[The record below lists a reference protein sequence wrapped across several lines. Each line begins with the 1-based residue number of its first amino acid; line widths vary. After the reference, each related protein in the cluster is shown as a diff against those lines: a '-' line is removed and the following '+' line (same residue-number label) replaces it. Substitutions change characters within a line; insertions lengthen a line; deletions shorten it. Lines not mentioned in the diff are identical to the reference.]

1 LALILLQ
8 TNSNPTVTLLTT
20 KNTPADSIH
29 LTKAKPTMFEQVFF
43 SGLALGSIYG
53 LVALGFAV
61 IFKATDVFNFAQ
73 GMFVVCGAY
82 LAVTAISILQ
92 LPFPLAIVF
101 IVGAAAL
108 LGVLIHM
115 ALIQPLLGRPM
126 LSVIMLTIALS
137 IALRALIE
145 MIFGPQGR
153 SLTTPMPTGVL
164 MLGSV
169 RISYLHLTAA
179 LVSWACMA
187 GFGLFFRFTSVGL
200 LMRASADSHEAAV
213 VSGVNVNTMNRL
225 AWAIGSTLA
234 AVGGLFLGQ
243 LQIASTELEGIGL
256 LALPAVVI
264 GGMQSIPG
272 AIVGGLLVGIIEQ
285 MASTYISPKSSDI
298 VIYVLL
304 LLILMVRPWGLFGQ
318 KELGRV

>member
-1 LALILLQ
+1 
-8 TNSNPTVTLLTT
+8 
-20 KNTPADSIH
+20 
-29 LTKAKPTMFEQVFF
+29 MFEQVFF

-82 LAVTAISILQ
+82 FAVTAMSILQ
-92 LPFPLAIVF
+92 LPFPLAILF

-115 ALIQPLLGRPM
+115 VLIQPLSGRPM

-137 IALRALIE
+137 IALRSIIE
-145 MIFGPQGR
+145 MVFGPQGR
-153 SLTTPMPTGVL
+153 SLTTPLPTGVL

-179 LVSWACMA
+179 LVSWVCMA
-187 GFGLFFRFTSVGL
+187 GFGWFFKFTSVGL
-200 LMRASADSHEAAV
+200 LMRASADNHEAAV

-225 AWAIGSTLA
+225 AWGIGSTLA
-234 AVGGLFLGQ
+234 AVGGVFFGQ

-256 LALPAVVI
+256 LAMPAVVI

-318 KELGRV
+318 RELGRV

>member
-1 LALILLQ
+1 MLG
-8 TNSNPTVTLLTT
+8 
-20 KNTPADSIH
+20 
-29 LTKAKPTMFEQVFF
+29 QVLF
-43 SGLALGSIYG
+43 SGIALGSIYG

-61 IFKATDVFNFAQ
+61 IFKATEVFNFAQ

-82 LAVTAISILQ
+82 FAVTAISLLG
-92 LPFPLAIVF
+92 LPFPLAILF

-108 LGVLIHM
+108 MGVLIQIF
-115 ALIQPLLGRPM
+115 LIQPLSGRPM

-137 IALRALIE
+137 IAMRALIE
-145 MIFGPQGR
+145 ILFGPQGR
-153 SLTTPMPTGVL
+153 TLSTPMPTGIIL
-164 MLGSV
+164 LGQL
-169 RISYLHLTAA
+169 RISQLHLTAA

-187 GFGLFFRFTSVGL
+187 GFGAFFRYTSVGL
-200 LMRASADSHEAAV
+200 LMRATADGHEAAL
-213 VSGVNVNTMNRL
+213 VSGINVNVMNRL
-225 AWAIGSTLA
+225 AWAIGCALA

-243 LQIASTELEGIGL
+243 LQIASTELESIGL

-285 MASTYISPKSSDI
+285 LAASYISPKASDI
-298 VIYVLL
+298 VIYTLL

-318 KELGRV
+318 RELGRV

>member
-1 LALILLQ
+1 
-8 TNSNPTVTLLTT
+8 
-20 KNTPADSIH
+20 
-29 LTKAKPTMFEQVFF
+29 MFEQVFF

-82 LAVTAISILQ
+82 LAVTAMSILQ
-92 LPFPLAIVF
+92 LPFHLAILF
-101 IVGAAAL
+101 IVGGAAL

-115 ALIQPLLGRPM
+115 VLIQPLSGRPM

-137 IALRALIE
+137 IALRSFIE
-145 MIFGPQGR
+145 IVFGPQGR
-153 SLTTPMPTGVL
+153 SLTTPLPTGVL

-179 LVSWACMA
+179 LVSWVCMA

-200 LMRASADSHEAAV
+200 LMRASADNHEAAV

-225 AWAIGSTLA
+225 AWAIGCALA

-285 MASTYISPKSSDI
+285 LASTYISPKSSDV

-318 KELGRV
+318 RELGRV

>member
-1 LALILLQ
+1 ML
-8 TNSNPTVTLLTT
+8 
-20 KNTPADSIH
+20 
-29 LTKAKPTMFEQVFF
+29 EQVFL

-82 LAVTAISILQ
+82 FAVVATSLLH
-92 LPFPLAIVF
+92 LPFPLALVF
-101 IVGAAAL
+101 IVSAAAL
-108 LGVLIHM
+108 TGVLIHIV
-115 ALIQPLLGRPM
+115 LIQPLSGRPM

-137 IALRALIE
+137 IALRAFIE
-145 MIFGPQGR
+145 IVFGPQGR
-153 SLTTPMPTGVL
+153 TLTTPMPVGVI
-164 MLGSV
+164 MWGHV
-169 RISYLHLTAA
+169 RISALHLTAA

-200 LMRASADSHEAAV
+200 LMRACADNHEAAL

-225 AWAIGSTLA
+225 AWAIGTTLA
-234 AVGGLFLGQ
+234 AIGGLFLGQ
-243 LQIASTELEGIGL
+243 LQIASTELESIGL

-264 GGMQSIPG
+264 GGLQSIPG

-285 MASTYISPKSSDI
+285 MAAAYISPKSSDI

-304 LLILMVRPWGLFGQ
+304 LLILLIRPWGLFGQ
-318 KELGRV
+318 RELARV

>member
-1 LALILLQ
+1 LALILLP
-8 TNSNPTVTLLTT
+8 TNSSPTVILLTT

-29 LTKAKPTMFEQVFF
+29 ITKAKPTMFEQVFF

>member
-1 LALILLQ
+1 
-8 TNSNPTVTLLTT
+8 
-20 KNTPADSIH
+20 
-29 LTKAKPTMFEQVFF
+29 MFEQVFF

-92 LPFPLAIVF
+92 LPFPLAIAF

-145 MIFGPQGR
+145 IMFGLQGR

>member
-1 LALILLQ
+1 MLG
-8 TNSNPTVTLLTT
+8 
-20 KNTPADSIH
+20 
-29 LTKAKPTMFEQVFF
+29 QVLF

-61 IFKATDVFNFAQ
+61 IFKATEVFNFAQ

-82 LAVTAISILQ
+82 FAVTAISLLG
-92 LPFPLAIVF
+92 LPFPLTILF

-108 LGVLIHM
+108 MGVLIQVF
-115 ALIQPLLGRPM
+115 LIQPLSGRPM

-145 MIFGPQGR
+145 IVFGPQGR
-153 SLTTPMPTGVL
+153 TLTTPLPTGII
-164 MLGSV
+164 MLGQLRMSQ
-169 RISYLHLTAA
+169 LHLTAA

-187 GFGLFFRFTSVGL
+187 GFGAFFRYTSVGL
-200 LMRASADSHEAAV
+200 LMRATADGHEAAL
-213 VSGVNVNTMNRL
+213 VSGINVNVMNRL
-225 AWAIGSTLA
+225 AWAIGCALA

-243 LQIASTELEGIGL
+243 LQIASTELESIGL

-285 MASTYISPKSSDI
+285 LAASYISPKSSDI
-298 VIYVLL
+298 VIYLL
-304 LLILMVRPWGLFGQ
+304 LLFILMIRPWGLFGQ
-318 KELGRV
+318 RELGRV

>member
-1 LALILLQ
+1 
-8 TNSNPTVTLLTT
+8 
-20 KNTPADSIH
+20 
-29 LTKAKPTMFEQVFF
+29 MFEQVFF

-213 VSGVNVNTMNRL
+213 VSGVNVNTIQPGYIQTEIAGDWFQSL
-225 AWAIGSTLA
+225 
-234 AVGGLFLGQ
+234 GGQ
-243 LQIASTELEGIGL
+243 AQIAAFHRKRLQPIDSLDAMML
-256 LALPAVVI
+256 FF
-264 GGMQSIPG
+264 
-272 AIVGGLLVGIIEQ
+272 
-285 MASTYISPKSSDI
+285 SSDASAATTGA
-298 VIYVLL
+298 VID
-304 LLILMVRPWGLFGQ
+304 IDDGQ
-318 KELGRV
+318 SL

>member
-1 LALILLQ
+1 VI
-8 TNSNPTVTLLTT
+8 LLTT
-20 KNTPADSIH
+20 KNTPAEPIH

-92 LPFPLAIVF
+92 LPCALSIVF

>member
-1 LALILLQ
+1 MLG
-8 TNSNPTVTLLTT
+8 
-20 KNTPADSIH
+20 
-29 LTKAKPTMFEQVFF
+29 QVLF

-61 IFKATDVFNFAQ
+61 IFKATEVFNFAQ

-82 LAVTAISILQ
+82 FAVTAISLLG
-92 LPFPLAIVF
+92 LPFPLAILF
-101 IVGAAAL
+101 IIGAAAL
-108 LGVLIHM
+108 MGVLIHVF
-115 ALIQPLLGRPM
+115 LIQPLSGRPM

-137 IALRALIE
+137 IAIRALIE
-145 MIFGPQGR
+145 IVFGPQGR
-153 SLTTPMPTGVL
+153 TLTTPMPTGII
-164 MLGSV
+164 MLGQL
-169 RISYLHLTAA
+169 RISQLHLTAA

-187 GFGLFFRFTSVGL
+187 GFGAFFRYTSVGL
-200 LMRASADSHEAAV
+200 LMRATADSHEAAL
-213 VSGVNVNTMNRL
+213 VSGINFNVMNRL
-225 AWAIGSTLA
+225 AWAIGCALA

-243 LQIASTELEGIGL
+243 LQIASTELESIGL

-285 MASTYISPKSSDI
+285 LAASYISPKSSDI
-298 VIYVLL
+298 VIYMLL

-318 KELGRV
+318 RELGRV

>member
-1 LALILLQ
+1 
-8 TNSNPTVTLLTT
+8 
-20 KNTPADSIH
+20 
-29 LTKAKPTMFEQVFF
+29 MFEQVFF

-92 LPFPLAIVF
+92 LPFALSIVF
-101 IVGAAAL
+101 IVGASAL
-108 LGVLIHM
+108 LGVVIHM
-115 ALIQPLLGRPM
+115 VLIQPLLGRPM

-145 MIFGPQGR
+145 IIFGSQGR

-285 MASTYISPKSSDI
+285 MAATYISPKSSDI

-318 KELGRV
+318 RELGRV

>member
-1 LALILLQ
+1 MLG
-8 TNSNPTVTLLTT
+8 
-20 KNTPADSIH
+20 
-29 LTKAKPTMFEQVFF
+29 QVLF

-61 IFKATDVFNFAQ
+61 IFKATEVFNFAQ

-82 LAVTAISILQ
+82 FAVTAISLLG
-92 LPFPLAIVF
+92 LPFPLAILF
-101 IVGAAAL
+101 IIGAAAL
-108 LGVLIHM
+108 MGVLIHVF
-115 ALIQPLLGRPM
+115 LIQPLSGRPM

-137 IALRALIE
+137 IAIRALIE
-145 MIFGPQGR
+145 IVFGPQGR
-153 SLTTPMPTGVL
+153 TLTTPMPTGII
-164 MLGSV
+164 MLGQL
-169 RISYLHLTAA
+169 RISQLHLTAA

-187 GFGLFFRFTSVGL
+187 GFGAFFRYTSVGL
-200 LMRASADSHEAAV
+200 LMRATADGHEAAL
-213 VSGVNVNTMNRL
+213 VSGINVNVMNRL
-225 AWAIGSTLA
+225 AWAIGCALA

-243 LQIASTELEGIGL
+243 LQIASTELESIGL

-285 MASTYISPKSSDI
+285 RAASYITPKSSDI
-298 VIYVLL
+298 VIYMLL

-318 KELGRV
+318 RELGRV